1 MAAPPPKIFES
12 EYRFC
17 LLLWDHEPVNSTR
30 LVALCKEQLGW
41 SKATTYTVIRR
52 LEERGVVKNEN
63 ATVTS
68 LISKEDAQKSRLDEM
83 MEDTFE
89 GSMPA
94 FLAAF
99 SRTKRLTRDEV
110 EQLQAFIDSYQEDES

>member
-1 MAAPPPKIFES
+1 MQTPKIFES

-17 LLLWDHEPVNSTR
+17 LILWEHEPVNSTR
-30 LVALCKEQLGW
+30 LVELCRDRLGW

-52 LEERGVVKNEN
+52 LAERGVLKNEN

-68 LISKEDAQKSRLDEM
+68 LISKEQAQRSRLQEM
-83 MEDTFE
+83 MEETFE
-89 GSMPA
+89 GSVPA

-99 SRTKRLTRDEV
+99 SKSKKLTRQEV
-110 EQLQAFIDSYQEDES
+110 AQLQSMIDDYQEEEP